1 MNKRSL
7 VEYLDEFVRRGE
19 ECAYVQ
25 RRGYRSER
33 WSYRRVAESSFQF
46 ARELEERGI
55 GKGERVL
62 LWGPNS
68 AEWVVAFFGC
78 ALRGAIVVPIDD
90 VSAPD
95 FAARVQQEAG
105 AKLAVC
111 SRDHAQMAVPSLL
124 WEEFANTLTK
134 HS

>member
-7 VEYLDEFVRRGE
+7 VEYLDDFVRRGE

-33 WSYRRVAESSFQF
+33 WSYRRVAEVAFQF
-46 ARELEERGI
+46 AREMEARHI

-62 LWGPNS
+62 IWGPNS
-68 AEWVVAFFGC
+68 AEWVAVFFGC

-95 FAARVQQEAG
+95 FAARVKQQVG
-105 AKLAVC
+105 ARLNVC
-111 SRDHAQMAVPSLL
+111 SREHAEMALPTVLF
-124 WEEFANTLTK
+124 EELPDILAG
-134 HS
+134 